1 VIIIGVWHIFKVR
14 RDGGIAVPPPEL
26 RTDPARIPRREL
38 ARREGLAMLWAA
50 LVLIVLAILVPAPL
64 ASGIQAGGTPATESL
79 APWFFLWVQQLLKLG
94 NPFIFGV
101 LIPLGALLIL
111 ALVPYITPHRLSPSE
126 LGRWFPRGG
135 RLVQILVATLSGAI
149 LLLTILALIH

>member
-1 VIIIGVWHIFKVR
+1 
-14 RDGGIAVPPPEL
+14 
-26 RTDPARIPRREL
+26 
-38 ARREGLAMLWAA
+38 MLWAA

-64 ASGIQAGGTPATESL
+64 APTIQEGATPANENL

-94 NPFIFGV
+94 DPFINGV
-101 LIPLGALLIL
+101 VIPLGALLIL

-135 RLVQILVATLSGAI
+135 RLVQILVAILSGAI